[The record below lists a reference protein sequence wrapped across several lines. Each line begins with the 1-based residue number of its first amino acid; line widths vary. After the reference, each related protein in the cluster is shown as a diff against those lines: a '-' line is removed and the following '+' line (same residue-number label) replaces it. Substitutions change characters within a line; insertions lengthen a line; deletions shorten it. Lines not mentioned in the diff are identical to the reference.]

1 MKHLQ
6 LRYVAHVTT
15 LTSVLQESHQTE
27 VATLRELV
35 DELDLA
41 YGGFRKLFVSSETGQ
56 LNLNTMI
63 YYSNPGEVPISVIN
77 LDHPVSDGGT
87 VTFW

>member
-15 LTSVLQESHQTE
+15 LTSALQESHQTD

-41 YGGFRKLFVSSETGQ
+41 YGGFRKLFVNPETRQ

-63 YYSNPGEVPISVIN
+63 YYSDPGEVPISVIN

>member
-6 LRYVAHVTT
+6 LRYVAHITT
-15 LTSVLQESHQTE
+15 LTSVLQESHQTK

-35 DELDLA
+35 DELDLR
-41 YGGFRKLFVSSETGQ
+41 YGGFRKLFVNSETGQ

-63 YYSNPGEVPISVIN
+63 YYSDPGEVPISIIN